1 MYRWFLS
8 QGAPIYSANGEL
20 YGYVGSGIDITAH
33 KLLEQ
38 ELTQSEERFQ
48 AAVEAIEG
56 VLWTNNPKGEM
67 EGIQTGWAALT
78 GQSFEEYQGLG
89 WANAVQ
95 PDDVRATIKAWN
107 ESV

>member
-67 EGIQTGWAALT
+67 EG
-78 GQSFEEYQGLG
+78 FKRDGL
-89 WANAVQ
+89 
-95 PDDVRATIKAWN
+95 P
-107 ESV
+107 